1 MNAHAPLSRL
11 IILRHGK
18 AEKHSPSG
26 TDVDRALRPRGVR
39 QAQHIGQMLIERA
52 PQWLPT
58 LIVSS
63 PLVRARQT
71 AEALQAALGTPGS
84 KRCVSIEIDDRLSTR
99 CSEREHLQA
108 ASSRLAGGHA
118 TLVLVGHN
126 PTLSSLVA
134 DLLVRDAKQPGE
146 LSTGQAAV
154 LHWPARL
161 DASRFSAIPPH
172 SARLEAL
179 LRLEEPD
186 DD

>member
-1 MNAHAPLSRL
+1 MSEHAVLSRL
-11 IILRHGK
+11 IVLRHGK

-26 TDVDRALRPRGVR
+26 TDIDRALRPRGVR
-39 QAQHIGQMLIERA
+39 QAQHIAQVLIEHA
-52 PQWLPT
+52 PAWLPT

-71 AEALQAALGTPGS
+71 AEALQASLASPNPR
-84 KRCVSIEIDDRLSTR
+84 RCVPIEIDERLSTR
-99 CSEREHLQA
+99 CDQREHLLA
-108 ASSRLAGGHA
+108 ASDRRASGHA
-118 TLVLVGHN
+118 TIVLIGHN

-146 LSTGQAAV
+146 LATGQAAV
-154 LHWPARL
+154 LHWPGGL
-161 DASRFSAIPPH
+161 DASRFATIAHH
-172 SARLEAL
+172 SARLEAV